1 MISTHNQFSFWEDDG
16 TIEPVLLMF
25 EEIKTEKNKVIKG
38 MNKVKVTKQM
48 KKVKTI
54 CCGLKV
60 FETKNAE
67 IETMLEDRIINV
79 SDRFNEPEIGQ
90 IVQEE
95 SKSVIIKSRKKKC
108 RSCGYRKTCHLQQ
121 KCRAQDKNCY
131 ACLGQSHFP
140 KSQNCLSKRKKKK
153 NGTKPSNGCLTLRQF
168 LKTSGIKLNAYHS
181 SNDISK
187 TCNFVENKK
196 VNNTDEDEVIKLVEE
211 KVSSLERQAQLK
223 SKFQNCPYYSK
234 FFVASYILINMEH
247 IHETQAN
254 KMANY
259 LDREACDESQSNE
272 LHEIIEQFLDI
283 GNESTHCLENY
294 VENGEVIETPKDLSE
309 QLRKHKENI
318 KIFVKKLEKDN
329 ELTMDD
335 EDAEILEFM

>member
-1 MISTHNQFSFWEDDG
+1 MI
-16 TIEPVLLMF
+16 
-25 EEIKTEKNKVIKG
+25 EEIKTKKHKVIKG
-38 MNKVKVTKQM
+38 MTKENKVKVKKQM

-67 IETMLEDRIINV
+67 IETMLEDRMINDTHNV
-79 SDRFNEPEIGQ
+79 SNRFNNPKIGK
-90 IVQEE
+90 IAQEE

-108 RSCGYRKTCHLQQ
+108 QSCGYRKTCHLQ
-121 KCRAQDKNCY
+121 KICRAKDKNCY
-131 ACLGQSHFP
+131 ACLGQNHFP
-140 KSQNCLSKRKKKK
+140 KSQNCLAKRKKKK
-153 NGTKPSNGCLTLRQF
+153 NETKTSNGCLTLRQF
-168 LKTSGIKLNAYHS
+168 LKISSIKLNAYHS
-181 SNDISK
+181 SNEISK
-187 TCNFVENKK
+187 MCNFVENKK
-196 VNNTDEDEVIKLVEE
+196 VNNMDEDEVIRLVEE

-234 FFVASYILINMEH
+234 FFVATYILINIEH
-247 IHETQAN
+247 IYKTEAN

-259 LDREACDESQSNE
+259 LDREACDDSKSNE
-272 LHEIIEQFLDI
+272 LDEIIEQFLDI

-335 EDAEILEFM
+335 EDDEILQFL

>member
-1 MISTHNQFSFWEDDG
+1 MISTYNRFSYWEDDG
-16 TIEPVLLMF
+16 SNEPVVLMI
-25 EEIKTEKNKVIKG
+25 EEIKTVKNKVITG
-38 MNKVKVTKQM
+38 MTKEKKVKVTKQM

-54 CCGLKV
+54 CHGLKV

-67 IETMLEDRIINV
+67 IETMLEDRMINDTHNV
-79 SDRFNEPEIGQ
+79 SNRFNNPEIGQ

-95 SKSVIIKSRKKKC
+95 SKSVIIKGHRKKC
-108 RSCGYRKTCHLQQ
+108 RSCGYRKTCHLQTN
-121 KCRAQDKNCY
+121 CRAKDKNCY
-131 ACLGQSHFP
+131 ACLGQNHFP

-247 IHETQAN
+247 IYETQAN

-259 LDREACDESQSNE
+259 LDREACNFW
-272 LHEIIEQFLDI
+272 I
-283 GNESTHCLENY
+283 
-294 VENGEVIETPKDLSE
+294 
-309 QLRKHKENI
+309 
-318 KIFVKKLEKDN
+318 
-329 ELTMDD
+329 
-335 EDAEILEFM
+335 